1 MVADIV
7 GKISDQLFSME
18 PLDLS
23 HIVGMNVH
31 MEQLSP
37 LLSVESEK
45 EVRVIGIWGMG
56 GIGKTTIAKYLYE
69 EYSRQFDS
77 SCFIENVRILAQ
89 NGLPYLQEKLIS
101 ILQGQKQ
108 ETSFWCVEKGY
119 NSVKSNLKGKVFVV
133 LDDVD
138 NLDQL
143 QAVAKTIDWFGA
155 GSRIII
161 TTRDFGLL
169 YSFGVRLLYHVSF
182 LDSNDAIQVFKQA
195 AFERG
200 QAPSDV
206 YHQFSIRASRLAQG
220 LPSALDA
227 FGTYLRR
234 ITWIEG
240 WEDAL
245 RILETIPHQ
254 SIIDIVDTSYRG
266 LDDKEKSAF
275 LHVACLFNRDSL
287 QRVNDLLV
295 DGALRTNALEAKS
308 LIEISPV
315 DGCITMHLL
324 IEQAARNIGTTTTEG
339 VALNMCKM
347 LHTSSIKGNVLK
359 DINSLTFFKA
369 FTDLNDIE
377 SKLKF
382 IPGTDMLP
390 SKLRLLH
397 WDAYPMKSLPP
408 GYSPHCLV
416 EIILRHSKLERLWD
430 GTLLRILDVTGSK
443 NLTKTP
449 DLSRAT
455 RLKEL
460 IMKGCTGLEQ
470 PPDVLPESGLRRRRQ
485 VIMKLPGAVKK
496 RTSLSN
502 LSIEGKIQ
510 IKWWHLRGNAEHL
523 SLISEQHI
531 PEESMV
537 MMPKERFPFI
547 SSFYDFKS
555 LSIKRFSYI
564 EDGASFECIS
574 FSGFPCLAELKLIN
588 LNIQKI
594 PEDICRL
601 RSLEKLDLSGNDFTN
616 LPSSMKNLS
625 KLKYI
630 SLSNCSTLEALP
642 ELTEVQTLKLSNCSN
657 LTSLVELSQDVGSY
671 SLQELELD
679 NCKNV
684 QSFSNQLSHFTKLTY
699 LNLSGND
706 FEAIPASIR
715 ELPSLSLK
723 HLYAHGCCSLVTV
736 SPNHSIKHLDLS
748 HCFSLQQDEQ
758 LISRFLN
765 GDNVLRFLCL
775 PGTKMP
781 RYFDNQSHGIRTK
794 ISQPQTRLTPMFVG
808 FAACIMVSCER
819 SFYLQFPTF
828 SYDWKRD
835 DDNDVIRINLKPN
848 LYLSREIEE
857 GGSDTRHHMVIIHVP
872 CSINAD
878 KMEELRL
885 ESHLQL
891 REEQFQFPPGEIS
904 ACGTRIV
911 AEDKDEATMV
921 ADIVGNISSP
931 LLKVKPANLINQE
944 NLQLFIRASQLAHG
958 LPSALVAYATYLS
971 ESTTIETWEEELRSL
986 EARPHKRVEEILR
999 ISYNDLDELD
1009 KTAFLHVACLF
1020 NGYLFNHVT
1029 SLLDEG
1035 RPRMNHLN
1043 AKSLISIS
1051 TDGCINMHC
1060 LVEQTG
1066 REIVR
1071 QESGNRPSKQRFLWD
1086 PNEIYDVLNNNIGTD
1101 QNEGVTLHMCDMLR
1115 TLFMSDEVF
1124 SNMRFLNFFKFF
1136 QHLGDIESKDAYPLE
1151 KLPYRFQHHNLVEL
1165 NLRYSNLESLW
1176 NEAVDQKLWKLRRLD
1191 VTGSRNLIKLPDLST
1206 AANFEELIIESC
1218 MRLQNIPESISRS
1231 HNLKKLNAINC
1242 DLLRGVIF
1250 NVDFLKGRRRQT
1262 GSWRTIIKSLEIKRL
1277 GYIESNAPFSCN
1289 SFECFPFL
1297 TKLKLIN
1304 LNIQEIAGD
1313 ISDLQFLETL
1323 DLTGND
1329 FKSLP
1334 STMGQIAKLKYLS
1347 LQNCRELRA
1356 LPQLGQ
1362 LRSLRGLVGVELL
1375 ELRLENCRGLRSLSE
1390 ELSHFTKITYLDL
1403 SSLEFETIPAS
1414 IRELPSLGTLCL
1426 NKCNHLISLEE
1437 LPLSLSY
1444 LYAHGCESLKNVSLS
1459 PHHSIKH
1466 LDLSHCFN
1474 LHQEQDLLSQFINQG
1489 QNQQVKPRFACLP
1502 KAEMPRDFENRSLGT
1517 CTTISLPPIRD
1528 SHSLKPDLNRSSEID
1543 VTSHHLIVIQVPS
1556 SIDDEEID
1564 ELQFES
1570 HLRVAEEWPGLK
1582 NVKRDEGRKPATLA
1596 ARRESDP
1603 KIACGV
1609 LLIKCR
1615 SREESTCLKG

>member
-45 EVRVIGIWGMG
+45 EVR
-56 GIGKTTIAKYLYE
+56 
-69 EYSRQFDS
+69 
-77 SCFIENVRILAQ
+77 
-89 NGLPYLQEKLIS
+89 
-101 ILQGQKQ
+101 QKQ

-324 IEQAARNIGTTTTEG
+324 IEQAARNIVLRESGFLPWRQRILWETDPIISVLQNNTELG
-339 VALNMCKM
+339 Q
-347 LHTSSIKGNVLK
+347 
-359 DINSLTFFKA
+359 
-369 FTDLNDIE
+369 
-377 SKLKF
+377 
-382 IPGTDMLP
+382 
-390 SKLRLLH
+390 
-397 WDAYPMKSLPP
+397 
-408 GYSPHCLV
+408 
-416 EIILRHSKLERLWD
+416 
-430 GTLLRILDVTGSK
+430 LRILDVTGSK

-470 PPDVLPESGLRRRRQ
+470 PPESIGGLSCLRKLDLSHCNGLRNLVIYISEKSVLPESGLRRRRQ

-715 ELPSLSLK
+715 ELPSLVTLSLNNCKKLKSVEELPQSLK

-911 AEDKDEATMV
+911 AEE
-921 ADIVGNISSP
+921 
-931 LLKVKPANLINQE
+931 
-944 NLQLFIRASQLAHG
+944 
-958 LPSALVAYATYLS
+958 
-971 ESTTIETWEEELRSL
+971 
-986 EARPHKRVEEILR
+986 
-999 ISYNDLDELD
+999 
-1009 KTAFLHVACLF
+1009 
-1020 NGYLFNHVT
+1020 
-1029 SLLDEG
+1029 
-1035 RPRMNHLN
+1035 
-1043 AKSLISIS
+1043 
-1051 TDGCINMHC
+1051 
-1060 LVEQTG
+1060 
-1066 REIVR
+1066 
-1071 QESGNRPSKQRFLWD
+1071 
-1086 PNEIYDVLNNNIGTD
+1086 
-1101 QNEGVTLHMCDMLR
+1101 
-1115 TLFMSDEVF
+1115 
-1124 SNMRFLNFFKFF
+1124 
-1136 QHLGDIESKDAYPLE
+1136 
-1151 KLPYRFQHHNLVEL
+1151 
-1165 NLRYSNLESLW
+1165 
-1176 NEAVDQKLWKLRRLD
+1176 
-1191 VTGSRNLIKLPDLST
+1191 
-1206 AANFEELIIESC
+1206 
-1218 MRLQNIPESISRS
+1218 
-1231 HNLKKLNAINC
+1231 
-1242 DLLRGVIF
+1242 
-1250 NVDFLKGRRRQT
+1250 
-1262 GSWRTIIKSLEIKRL
+1262 
-1277 GYIESNAPFSCN
+1277 
-1289 SFECFPFL
+1289 
-1297 TKLKLIN
+1297 
-1304 LNIQEIAGD
+1304 
-1313 ISDLQFLETL
+1313 
-1323 DLTGND
+1323 
-1329 FKSLP
+1329 
-1334 STMGQIAKLKYLS
+1334 
-1347 LQNCRELRA
+1347 
-1356 LPQLGQ
+1356 
-1362 LRSLRGLVGVELL
+1362 
-1375 ELRLENCRGLRSLSE
+1375 
-1390 ELSHFTKITYLDL
+1390 
-1403 SSLEFETIPAS
+1403 
-1414 IRELPSLGTLCL
+1414 
-1426 NKCNHLISLEE
+1426 
-1437 LPLSLSY
+1437 
-1444 LYAHGCESLKNVSLS
+1444 
-1459 PHHSIKH
+1459 
-1466 LDLSHCFN
+1466 
-1474 LHQEQDLLSQFINQG
+1474 
-1489 QNQQVKPRFACLP
+1489 
-1502 KAEMPRDFENRSLGT
+1502 
-1517 CTTISLPPIRD
+1517 
-1528 SHSLKPDLNRSSEID
+1528 
-1543 VTSHHLIVIQVPS
+1543 
-1556 SIDDEEID
+1556 
-1564 ELQFES
+1564 
-1570 HLRVAEEWPGLK
+1570 
-1582 NVKRDEGRKPATLA
+1582 
-1596 ARRESDP
+1596 
-1603 KIACGV
+1603 
-1609 LLIKCR
+1609 
-1615 SREESTCLKG
+1615 

>member
-1 MVADIV
+1 MELPRPVRQYDVFLSFRGEDTRKGIVSHLHGAFRRKGIEKIFKDDKTLEIGDSISEEIKEAIHNSKFAVVVISKNYVSSTWCLEELRMIMELHNENLLTAVPVFYNVVPSDVRHQKGTFSLERYGCSRIMLLFSSKKRTMAAKVQKWREALTAVADASGKDLSKCEDEATMVADIV

-200 QAPSDV
+200 QAPSEV
-206 YHQFSIRASRLAQG
+206 YEQFSIRASRLAQG

-254 SIIDIVDTSYRG
+254 SIIDIVDTSYKG

-308 LIEISPV
+308 LIEISPA

-324 IEQAARNIGTTTTEG
+324 IEQAARNIVLRESGFLPWRQRILWETDPIISVLQNNTGTTTTEG
-339 VALNMCKM
+339 VSLNMCKM

-430 GTLLRILDVTGSK
+430 GTLELGQLRILDVTGSK

-470 PPDVLPESGLRRRRQ
+470 PPESIGGLSCLRKLDLSHCNGLRNLVIYISEKSVLPESGLRRRRQ

-715 ELPSLSLK
+715 ELPSLVTLSLNNCKKLKSVEELPQSLK

-911 AEDKDEATMV
+911 AEE
-921 ADIVGNISSP
+921 
-931 LLKVKPANLINQE
+931 
-944 NLQLFIRASQLAHG
+944 
-958 LPSALVAYATYLS
+958 
-971 ESTTIETWEEELRSL
+971 
-986 EARPHKRVEEILR
+986 
-999 ISYNDLDELD
+999 
-1009 KTAFLHVACLF
+1009 
-1020 NGYLFNHVT
+1020 
-1029 SLLDEG
+1029 
-1035 RPRMNHLN
+1035 
-1043 AKSLISIS
+1043 
-1051 TDGCINMHC
+1051 
-1060 LVEQTG
+1060 
-1066 REIVR
+1066 
-1071 QESGNRPSKQRFLWD
+1071 
-1086 PNEIYDVLNNNIGTD
+1086 
-1101 QNEGVTLHMCDMLR
+1101 
-1115 TLFMSDEVF
+1115 
-1124 SNMRFLNFFKFF
+1124 
-1136 QHLGDIESKDAYPLE
+1136 
-1151 KLPYRFQHHNLVEL
+1151 
-1165 NLRYSNLESLW
+1165 
-1176 NEAVDQKLWKLRRLD
+1176 
-1191 VTGSRNLIKLPDLST
+1191 
-1206 AANFEELIIESC
+1206 
-1218 MRLQNIPESISRS
+1218 
-1231 HNLKKLNAINC
+1231 
-1242 DLLRGVIF
+1242 
-1250 NVDFLKGRRRQT
+1250 
-1262 GSWRTIIKSLEIKRL
+1262 
-1277 GYIESNAPFSCN
+1277 
-1289 SFECFPFL
+1289 
-1297 TKLKLIN
+1297 
-1304 LNIQEIAGD
+1304 
-1313 ISDLQFLETL
+1313 
-1323 DLTGND
+1323 
-1329 FKSLP
+1329 
-1334 STMGQIAKLKYLS
+1334 
-1347 LQNCRELRA
+1347 
-1356 LPQLGQ
+1356 
-1362 LRSLRGLVGVELL
+1362 
-1375 ELRLENCRGLRSLSE
+1375 
-1390 ELSHFTKITYLDL
+1390 
-1403 SSLEFETIPAS
+1403 
-1414 IRELPSLGTLCL
+1414 
-1426 NKCNHLISLEE
+1426 
-1437 LPLSLSY
+1437 
-1444 LYAHGCESLKNVSLS
+1444 
-1459 PHHSIKH
+1459 
-1466 LDLSHCFN
+1466 
-1474 LHQEQDLLSQFINQG
+1474 
-1489 QNQQVKPRFACLP
+1489 
-1502 KAEMPRDFENRSLGT
+1502 
-1517 CTTISLPPIRD
+1517 
-1528 SHSLKPDLNRSSEID
+1528 
-1543 VTSHHLIVIQVPS
+1543 
-1556 SIDDEEID
+1556 
-1564 ELQFES
+1564 
-1570 HLRVAEEWPGLK
+1570 
-1582 NVKRDEGRKPATLA
+1582 
-1596 ARRESDP
+1596 
-1603 KIACGV
+1603 
-1609 LLIKCR
+1609 
-1615 SREESTCLKG
+1615 